1 MTVIQRQMNHR
12 QPPSRTM
19 LNGLLVWALTWAHA
33 NALAAPAA
41 PAAFEAVREHP
52 RWTSFVQQVVSRYV
66 VPVPEYLLRR
76 GCESALAAGPAE
88 EAVEP
93 VVTCINGALAEL
105 DGISA
110 YIDPAT
116 QARDTA
122 NAARPFV
129 GIGLE
134 FARKIRG
141 DPMLVVQPITGGP
154 GDRAG
159 IRPGDQVLEIDG
171 ADLRPL
177 STEEAIAAMR
187 GDAGSVARVTLRR
200 TGHAEP
206 IVLTAR
212 REQIRILTARAKL
225 LPGGLA
231 YVRINQ
237 FARHTAQQPAE
248 RLEALHTAGSAAPT
262 GLVLDLRNN
271 SGGLLDGLV
280 DVASL
285 LAPPGQP
292 VVGTWSRDK
301 IEMRRTGPAQGEAAA
316 SAAGVA
322 PTRDWPTRARI
333 VVLVNDR
340 TASGAEALAQFL
352 RETRG
357 ARLAGQQTFGA
368 PHIQQRLR
376 IDGGATVQLVIAI
389 MESPL
394 GQRWPR
400 GLTPDTRLEPEASP
414 PPEFGHPDDAWLGR
428 AVKLLLADDGRVP

>member
-1 MTVIQRQMNHR
+1 MAFHQRCA
-12 QPPSRTM
+12 T
-19 LNGLLVWALTWAHA
+19 NGLLVLALAHA
-33 NALAAPAA
+33 GALAAP
-41 PAAFEAVREHP
+41 PSFDAVREHP
-52 RWTSFVQQVVSRYV
+52 RWTSFVQQVVSRCV
-66 VPVPEYLLRR
+66 VAVPEALLRR
-76 GCESALAAGPAE
+76 GCENALAAGKADE
-88 EAVEP
+88 GVEP

-105 DGISA
+105 DGVSA
-110 YIDPAT
+110 YIDPET

-122 NAARPFV
+122 NARRPFV

-134 FARKIRG
+134 FARKVRG
-141 DPMLVVQPITGGP
+141 ESMLVVQPITGGP

-159 IRPGDQVLEIDG
+159 IRPGDQVLDIDG
-171 ADLRPL
+171 VDLRPL
-177 STEEAIAAMR
+177 STDEAIAAMR

-200 TGHAEP
+200 AGHAEP

-212 REQIRILTARAKL
+212 REQIRILSARARL

-231 YVRINQ
+231 YARINQ
-237 FARHTAQQPAE
+237 FAGHTAQQLAE
-248 RLEALHTAGSAAPT
+248 RLDALHPAGTAAPT

-271 SGGLLDGLV
+271 TGGLLDALV

-285 LAPPGQP
+285 LAPAGQP

-301 IEMRRTGPAQGEAAA
+301 IEMRRTGPAKGEVAA
-316 SAAGVA
+316 SAASAGAA
-322 PTRDWPTRARI
+322 PDWPTRARI
-333 VVLVNDR
+333 VVLVNEH

-376 IDGGATVQLVIAI
+376 IDGGATVHLVIAI

-400 GLTPDTRLEPEASP
+400 GLTPDIRLEPEASP
-414 PPEFGHPDDAWLGR
+414 KPEFGHPDDTWLGQ
-428 AVKLLLADDGRVP
+428 AVKLLQAEVRAR